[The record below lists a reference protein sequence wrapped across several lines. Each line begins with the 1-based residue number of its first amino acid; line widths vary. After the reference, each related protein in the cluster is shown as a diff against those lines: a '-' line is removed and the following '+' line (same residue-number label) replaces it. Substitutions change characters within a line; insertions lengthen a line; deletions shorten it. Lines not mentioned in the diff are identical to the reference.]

1 MSHTKVAIPLKIK
14 EEFAEYIKAY
24 KHFEKCN
31 PNHKLHRWLHENCF
45 KDRSQLPVGVR
56 LEIRMDFIYGYDP
69 QCVESKINQ
78 YLDKSEEE
86 SQKAVNSIKLLVK
99 NYKNYCDDI
108 NTVDDPKK
116 DEEILNIVFEISETS
131 NVEEALVKELEWLR
145 SQIENY
151 QITSPCEIP

>member
-1 MSHTKVAIPLKIK
+1 MSHNKIDIPLKIK

-56 LEIRMDFIYGYDP
+56 LEIRMNFIYGYDP
-69 QCVESKINQ
+69 QCVEIKINQ
-78 YLDKSEEE
+78 YLDKFEEE
-86 SQKAVNSIKLLVK
+86 AQKMLNSIQLLVN
-99 NYKNYCDDI
+99 NYGEDSDL
-108 NTVDDPKK
+108 VDDPKRDK
-116 DEEILNIVFEISETS
+116 EILNMIIEIR
-131 NVEEALVKELEWLR
+131 EAGDIENGLVKELEWLR

-151 QITSPCEIP
+151 QTTSPCEIP